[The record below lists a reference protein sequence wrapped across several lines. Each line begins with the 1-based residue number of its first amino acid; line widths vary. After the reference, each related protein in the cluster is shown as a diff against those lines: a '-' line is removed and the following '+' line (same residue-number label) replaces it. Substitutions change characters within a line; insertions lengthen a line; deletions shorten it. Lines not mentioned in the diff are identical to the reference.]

1 MKTNK
6 DEETSSRLGQSK
18 ENEKASQDEMMI
30 KFSIFEQQIRQI
42 QQQIEVIER
51 NIIDINSLN
60 FGLDELKG
68 AEGKEILA
76 QIGKNI
82 FVKTKLLSE
91 DLIVDIGGGNFVK
104 KDIESTKKIIGE
116 QIKKLEKIRDE
127 LNSALENLSNEMT
140 KMIIEVQDRSE

>member
-1 MKTNK
+1 MKTEK
-6 DEETSSRLGQSK
+6 
-18 ENEKASQDEMMI
+18 NEKASQDEMMI

-51 NIIDINSLN
+51 NIIDINSLSS
-60 FGLDELKG
+60 GLNELKG

-104 KDIESTKKIIGE
+104 NDIESTKKIIGE

-140 KMIIEVQDRSE
+140 KMIIDVQDRNE